1 MLDLNRKVRIKV
13 FPARPAQRISEDT
26 PGYQMPER
34 MSEDMPVTYAR
45 KNVVRYQVAF
55 VLRNNVRRKARIDAR
70 KNVKINAK

>member
-1 MLDLNRKVRIKV
+1 
-13 FPARPAQRISEDT
+13 
-26 PGYQMPER
+26 MPER